1 MLRAQGFLEVG
12 TVDRD
17 HGERRVDMDRLYQN
31 GGSPLGPALISYD
44 AIYCDPTVKWV
55 AVDQRH
61 MLLVLLFIHTFIDY
75 TFRLQRRD

>member
-1 MLRAQGFLEVG
+1 MLRVQGFLEAG

-44 AIYCDPTVKWV
+44 AISCGPPIESVV
-55 AVDQRH
+55 VDQRH
-61 MLLVLLFIHTFIDY
+61 MLLMLLFIHTFIDY
-75 TFRLQRRD
+75 DFRLQRRD